1 MICLSGLESQN
12 ARHGPRPVAG
22 GAGVARKVLA
32 VASAGDRT
40 CMADA

>member
-22 GAGVARKVLA
+22 GAGVARKVLLL
-32 VASAGDRT
+32 GPD
-40 CMADA
+40 MHG